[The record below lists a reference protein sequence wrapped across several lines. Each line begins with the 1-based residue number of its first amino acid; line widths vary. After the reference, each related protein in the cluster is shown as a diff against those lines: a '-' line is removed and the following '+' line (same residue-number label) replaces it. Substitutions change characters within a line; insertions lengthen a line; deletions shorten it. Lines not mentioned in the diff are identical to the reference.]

1 MCDSRALTDRA
12 RRNRGCARFYR
23 SAIRII
29 SVASRSGRISPAWCR
44 SIVEADGPRAHTRRS
59 IGVEDLSVHRSQTN
73 YIEQIVSKGSTMN
86 KIVRTLLVGA
96 VLATG
101 GGAVALA
108 AGAPDSSVG
117 TWTLNLAKSKFSP
130 GPAPK
135 SATRTYAES
144 AQGTALTVNAVAAD
158 GSPIS
163 WQATFKYDGKDYPI
177 TGSPNY
183 DTLSSKRVNGST
195 VKSTQK
201 KAGKVVGTTTRT
213 ISAHGKV
220 LTLSSKGVDAKG
232 IAHDDVAVY
241 DKQ

>member
-1 MCDSRALTDRA
+1 MCNSRALTDRA
-12 RRNRGCARFYR
+12 RRNRRRARFYR

-29 SVASRSGRISPAWCR
+29 SVASRSGRISLAWCR
-44 SIVEADGPRAHTRRS
+44 SIVAAIGPRAHTHRS
-59 IGVEDLSVHRSQTN
+59 IGLEDLSVRRSQTN
-73 YIEQIVSKGSTMN
+73 YVEQIVSKGSTMY
-86 KIVRTLLVGA
+86 KIVRAILVGT
-96 VLATG
+96 VLAVG
-101 GGAVALA
+101 GGAA
-108 AGAPDSSVG
+108 ASAASAPDSSTG
-117 TWTLNLAKSKFSP
+117 TWALNLAKSKFSP
-130 GPAPK
+130 GPAPT
-135 SATRTYAES
+135 SVTRTYAQS
-144 AQGTALTVNAVAAD
+144 AQGTALTVNGVAAD
-158 GSPIS
+158 GSSIS

-220 LTLSSKGVDAKG
+220 LTLSSKGIDAKG
-232 IAHDDVAVY
+232 ISHDDVAVY

>member
-1 MCDSRALTDRA
+1 
-12 RRNRGCARFYR
+12 
-23 SAIRII
+23 
-29 SVASRSGRISPAWCR
+29 
-44 SIVEADGPRAHTRRS
+44 
-59 IGVEDLSVHRSQTN
+59 
-73 YIEQIVSKGSTMN
+73 MN
-86 KIVRTLLVGA
+86 KIVRTLLVGT
-96 VLATG
+96 VLAVG
-101 GGAVALA
+101 DGAVALA
-108 AGAPDSSVG
+108 ADAPNPVVG

-135 SATRTYAES
+135 SQTRTYAET
-144 AQGTALTVNAVAAD
+144 AQGTALTVTGVAAD

-183 DTLSSKRVNGST
+183 GTLSSNRVNGST

-201 KAGKVVGTTTRT
+201 KAAKIVGTTTRT

-220 LTLSSKGVDAKG
+220 LTLASKGMDAKG
-232 IAHDDVAVY
+232 ISHDDIAVY

>member
-1 MCDSRALTDRA
+1 L
-12 RRNRGCARFYR
+12 
-23 SAIRII
+23 
-29 SVASRSGRISPAWCR
+29 
-44 SIVEADGPRAHTRRS
+44 
-59 IGVEDLSVHRSQTN
+59 IGVEDLSVRRSHAI
-73 YIEQIVSKGSTMN
+73 YIEQIVSKASTMN

-96 VLATG
+96 ILAVG

-135 SATRTYAES
+135 SQTRTYAET
-144 AQGTALTVNAVAAD
+144 AQGTALTVTGAAAD

-163 WQATFKYDGKDYPI
+163 GQSTFKYDGKDYSF

-183 DTLSSKRVNGST
+183 DTLSLKRVNGST

-220 LTLSSKGVDAKG
+220 LTLSSKGMDPKG
-232 IAHDDVAVY
+232 IPYDDVAVY